1 MPRIHV
7 VPPEKTSASALPAEC
22 TGSAAAELYIDP
34 ERFPLELHKLR
45 LAARQTITIGPV
57 GRGRIGY
64 VWHGAVR
71 AGGHDLPSGS
81 SFIVESGQSLEV
93 EAAGEGGQ
101 VLLFAASRD
110 PLEPEAGG
118 HVHILPT
125 DIVPRNNALTD
136 TGMRGG
142 MHADAQCPT
151 CKVWLHENSFPGV
164 EPVTPEDLTVG
175 VHSHSEDEII
185 FIVSGQIRLGRKLF
199 PEGTAIA
206 IPGGTLYSFTAGPDG
221 MAFVNF
227 RAGLPADIHF
237 PGGQTM
243 SEVDYWRSKLPHPE
257 YLEAV

>member
-7 VPPEKTSASALPAEC
+7 VPPVKTHAAPLPEACE
-22 TGSAAAELYIDP
+22 GSAGASLYVDR
-34 ERFPLELHKLR
+34 ERFPLELHRIELGATDA
-45 LAARQTITIGPV
+45 LTVGPI

-64 VWHGAVR
+64 VWRGAVR
-71 AGGHDLPSGS
+71 AGGHDLPAGS
-81 SFIVESGQSLEV
+81 SFIVERGQSLAV
-93 EAAGEGGQ
+93 EGAGKGGE
-101 VLLFAASRD
+101 VLLFAGSHD
-110 PLEPEAGG
+110 PLEPEPGG
-118 HVHILPT
+118 HVHLLP
-125 DIVPRNNALTD
+125 DAMVPRNDALSD
-136 TGMRGG
+136 TGLRGG

-151 CKVWLHENSFPGV
+151 CKVWLHENGFPGA

-206 IPGGTLYSFTAGPDG
+206 IPADTLYSFTAGPDG

-243 SEVDYWRSKLPHPE
+243 NEVEYWRGKLPHPE

>member
-7 VPPEKTSASALPAEC
+7 VPPEKTRAAHLPQACE
-22 TGSAAAELYIDP
+22 GSAQTQVYVDP
-34 ERFPLELHKLR
+34 ETFPLELHKFQLGASDA
-45 LAARQTITIGPV
+45 LTIGPV

-71 AGGHDLPSGS
+71 AGGHDLPAGS
-81 SFIVESGQSLEV
+81 SFIVESGQSLAV
-93 EAAGEGGQ
+93 EGAGEGGE
-101 VLLFAASRD
+101 VLLFSASHD
-110 PLEPEAGG
+110 PLEPEEGG
-118 HVHILPT
+118 HVHLLPSAR
-125 DIVPRNNALTD
+125 VPRNDALTD

-151 CKVWLHENSFPGV
+151 CNVWLHENTFPGV
-164 EPVTPEDLTVG
+164 EPVSPDDLTVG

-199 PEGTAIA
+199 PQGTAIA

-243 SEVDYWRSKLPHPE
+243 NEVEYWKSKLPHPE

>member
-1 MPRIHV
+1 MPHIHV
-7 VPPEKTSASALPAEC
+7 VPPEKTHAAPLPEAC
-22 TGSAAAELYIDP
+22 SGSGESSLYVD
-34 ERFPLELHKLR
+34 RVSFPIELHKLR
-45 LAARQTITIGPV
+45 LGAAETMTIGAL

-71 AGGHDLPSGS
+71 AGGRDLPAGS
-81 SFIVESGQSLEV
+81 SFIVESGQSLDV
-93 EAAGEGGQ
+93 TGAGEAAD
-101 VLLFAASRD
+101 VLLFAASCD

-118 HVHILPT
+118 HVHLLPSAN
-125 DIVPRNNALTD
+125 VPRNDALTD
-136 TGMRGG
+136 TGVRGG

-151 CKVWLHENSFPGV
+151 CQVWLHENAFPGA

-206 IPGGTLYSFTAGPDG
+206 IPGDTLYSFTAGPDG

-243 SEVDYWRSKLPHPE
+243 NEVEYWRSKLPRPV